1 MCCVLILDPS
11 SHGRKLGKSS
21 DCNGHCKESL
31 CREFFLNI
39 DRTNFF
45 HSNILCMVRHIFAN
59 TYLIFK
65 KGNNATSFEVSN
77 EHIFKIKLNL
87 IQCTSTIV
95 LFMFNQCMMM
105 VMQ

>member
-1 MCCVLILDPS
+1 
-11 SHGRKLGKSS
+11 
-21 DCNGHCKESL
+21 
-31 CREFFLNI
+31 
-39 DRTNFF
+39 
-45 HSNILCMVRHIFAN
+45 MVRHIFAN

-65 KGNNATSFEVSN
+65 KGNSATSFEVSN

-87 IQCTSTIV
+87 IQCTSTII